1 MHFDIDNIRNFF
13 PVLRRKVYNK
23 PFVYLDNAASTQKPL
38 QVLMACEKVHN
49 DYYGNIHRASHYM
62 AEKATS
68 EFESVRDKVRSFIN
82 ASSRDEIIFTK
93 GTTES
98 INLVATS
105 FGEHF
110 VKQGDEIIVS
120 EMEHH
125 SNIVPWQLLSIR
137 KGAEIVKLPIN
148 ETGELQIEELK
159 KLINKKTKIIA
170 VTHVSNVLGTI
181 NPVREIVEIAHDNG
195 VPVLIDGA
203 QAVQHLPVDIQYL
216 DADFFTFS
224 AHKMYGPNGVGVLYG
239 KKEWL
244 NQMPPYQGGGEM
256 ISEVTFKKT
265 TFSEIPYK
273 FEAGTPNIT
282 GVISFGSAVD
292 LLTEIGLDN
301 IAKWEN
307 KLLSYATDKM
317 KSISGLNIYGR
328 SPEKSGVISFL
339 IKGTHPYDLGMLLD
353 KSGIAVRSGHHC
365 ADPLMKYY
373 NIPGTVRVSF
383 GIYNTCDDIDKF
395 IDALKKA
402 VDILQ

>member
-68 EFESVRDKVRSFIN
+68 EFESVRDKMRSFIN

-159 KLINKKTKIIA
+159 KLISKKTKIIA

-181 NPVREIVEIAHDNG
+181 NPVREIVKIAHDNG

-383 GIYNTCDDIDKF
+383 GIYNTYDDIDKF

>member
-1 MHFDIDNIRNFF
+1 
-13 PVLRRKVYNK
+13 
-23 PFVYLDNAASTQKPL
+23 
-38 QVLMACEKVHN
+38 MACEKVHN

-110 VKQGDEIIVS
+110 VKQGDEIIIS

>member
-159 KLINKKTKIIA
+159 KLISKKTKIIA

-181 NPVREIVEIAHDNG
+181 NPVREIVKIAHDNG

-383 GIYNTCDDIDKF
+383 GIYNTYDDIDKF